1 MSVRPLKAAI
11 IGELDKQGRND
22 RGELVGFS
30 SLLIWFR
37 DGLVCQSGK
46 HRKEGKANT

>member
-1 MSVRPLKAAI
+1 MKVAI
-11 IGELDKQGRND
+11 IGELNKRGRNN
-22 RGELVGFS
+22 RGELVGLS

-37 DGLVCQSGK
+37 DGLVCWSGK